1 MNYIG
6 IDLGTT
12 NSVICSFD
20 GVGVTLYKSP
30 DQKDITPS
38 ALFYDRRGNKF
49 VGSRAYDQAA
59 LTPANAAVLFKRFMG
74 TSTPIKLPGVD
85 RTMTP
90 EECSA
95 EVLKMLYSYLPEN
108 IRNSSDTVTVITVPA
123 AFNQMQKDATL
134 AAAEAAVIGQ
144 VALMQEPVAAVMS
157 VMRTRKTDGI
167 FLIFD
172 LGGGTLDIAVAES
185 INGNVSLLSHG
196 GIPMCGGRDFDREI
210 FDNIIKPWL
219 HSNFQLPLNWIVD
232 EKYAKLRNL
241 ATWAGE
247 KAKIELSQKESTYI
261 SSPETEVRM
270 QDESGNDIYLNILIE
285 RATFDLLIEGKL
297 QEAIQ
302 ATRDTLGKVGLTSHD
317 IERIV
322 FVGGP
327 TQYKPLREKV
337 AFELGIASN
346 TDVNPMTAVAEGA
359 AIFAESLEWSSVHK
373 NRKSTRGSI
382 SSGDLG
388 FFLNY
393 VSRTAS
399 GTAKFVVR
407 AEGVIAKGSEF
418 QVESIET
425 GWTSGRAILEDK
437 AKIDL
442 PLSQSGPNR
451 FKLSVFDP
459 AGGSIKLSEDEIT
472 ISRTMATIDAIP
484 ASHSIGIEVQE
495 RPTGAVTLDYLVRE
509 GDPLPVIGRK
519 VYKAVE
525 SLSAGGANPLR
536 FKLWEGEIREPVHDN
551 NYVGV
556 FNIKGSDFLDGVIA
570 VGADLFCDYEISD
583 SGAITLTVTVPSI
596 GAAFKSDRNFY
607 SRQEAQVDYSD
618 ANQKIVGDA
627 RNTLARLSAMEA
639 VVKDENL
646 DLAKGK
652 LQDADSK
659 LSNLL
664 EVTEEDAKQAGDRV
678 LEAKRLMAIAR
689 KIHLKEIRL
698 NELEKRKAYFDTHV
712 RELARQNE
720 ILSFENLYKSA
731 SRNIEK
737 ISGEFEA
744 LLDEMWSITSG
755 ILWRQDWYV
764 SSIFD
769 NFKNSP
775 STFTDKIKYEQ
786 LINKGDAAVSAKDID
801 GLKSVIYELH
811 SMSTVEAIESDM
823 YSVANIFKA

>member
-1 MNYIG
+1 MNFIG

-20 GVGVTLYKSP
+20 GVFVTLYKSP

-38 ALFYDRRGNKF
+38 ALFYDRRGNKY

-59 LTPANAAVLFKRFMG
+59 LNPANAAILFKRFMG

-85 RTMTP
+85 KIMTP

-95 EVLKMLYSYLPEN
+95 EVLKMLFSYLPEN
-108 IRNSSDTVTVITVPA
+108 IRNSAETVTVITVPA

-134 AAAEAAVIGQ
+134 AAAEAAVIGR

-172 LGGGTLDIAVAES
+172 LGGGTLDVAIAES
-185 INGNVSLLSHG
+185 INGTVSLLSHG

-219 HSNFQLPLNWIVD
+219 HSNFQLPMNWITD
-232 EKYAKLRNL
+232 QKYGKLRNL

-247 KAKIELSQKESTYI
+247 KAKIELSQKDSALI

-270 QDESGNDIYLNILIE
+270 QDELGKEIYLDILIE
-285 RATFDLLIEGKL
+285 RTMFDSLIEGKL
-297 QEAIQ
+297 KEAIQ
-302 ATRDTLGKVGLTSHD
+302 ATRETLDKVGLTSHD

-337 AFELGIASN
+337 SFELGIASS

-359 AIFAESLEWSSVHK
+359 AIFAESLEWSSSHK

-382 SSGDLG
+382 SSADLG

-393 VSRTAS
+393 VSRTPS
-399 GTAKFVVR
+399 STAKFVVR
-407 AEGVIAKGSEF
+407 AEGEIAKGSEF
-418 QVESIET
+418 QIDSIET
-425 GWTSGRAILEDK
+425 GWTSGKVILEDK

-442 PLSQSGPNR
+442 PLPQSGPNR
-451 FKLSVFDP
+451 FKLFVFDP
-459 AGGSIKLSEDEIT
+459 AGGSVKLSEDEIT
-472 ISRTMATIDAIP
+472 IARTMASIDAIP

-495 RPTGAVTLDYLVRE
+495 RPTGTVTLDYLVRE
-509 GDPLPVIGRK
+509 GEQLPVKGRK
-519 VYKAVE
+519 VYKAAE

-536 FKLWEGEIREPVHDN
+536 FKLWEGEIKEPVQDN
-551 NYVGV
+551 NFVGV
-556 FNIKGSDFLDGVIA
+556 FNIKGSDFADGVIA
-570 VGADLFCDYEISD
+570 SGADLFCDYEISD

-607 SRQEAQVDYSD
+607 SRQEAQIDYSD
-618 ANQKIVGDA
+618 ANEHIAGDA
-627 RNTLARLSAMEA
+627 RNTLVRLDAMA
-639 VVKDENL
+639 SVVSDENL
-646 DLAKGK
+646 ELAKIK

-659 LSNLL
+659 LSNAV
-664 EVTEEDAKQAGDRV
+664 EVTVEEAKQAGDRV

-689 KIHLKEIRL
+689 KMHLKEIRL
-698 NELEKRKAYFDTHV
+698 NELDNRQSYFDTNV

-720 ILSFENLYKSA
+720 IMSFGNLHKSA
-731 SRNIEK
+731 MRAIEK
-737 ISGEFEA
+737 ASGEFEA
-744 LLDEMWSITSG
+744 LLDEMWNIISG
-755 ILWRQDWYV
+755 ILWRQDAYV
-764 SSIFD
+764 ASVFD
-769 NFKNSP
+769 DFKQSP
-775 STFTDKIKYEQ
+775 SWFSDRAKYDQ
-786 LINKGDAAVSAKDID
+786 LISKGDAIIAEKDTEA
-801 GLKSVIYELH
+801 LKMVIYELH
-811 SMSTVEAIESDM
+811 SMRTADVIESDM
-823 YSVANIFKA
+823 YAIANIFKA